1 MENEM
6 ATATDKA
13 ALNVSQKNE
22 FQDELQR
29 IKAKLNAESPTEMID
44 FAMRITPLGAEK
56 AGASA
61 LKELGTKVAETAKH
75 LPETLQA
82 LKANLPQGLKD
93 ALPQS
98 ARDLAHLMFTP
109 QNPSPIRR
117 ELFEKAMENGEAT
130 RAAKMQIAT
139 VPYASLTYCGSSAY
153 AASIVKDYANS
164 DERHYESYASR
175 FLTTA
180 TENYKQVENLTALK
194 KAVPELEKP
203 IDTFLAIQ
211 NKLAADGTLS
221 NQDKAAMALVA
232 KNFSE
237 IIRTEGTKSPQ
248 FDASQNTQVLSH

>member
-1 MENEM
+1 M
-6 ATATDKA
+6 ATTTEKA
-13 ALNVSQKNE
+13 DLNVDQEND
-22 FQDELQR
+22 FQNKLQR
-29 IKAKLNAESPTEMID
+29 IKAGLHAESPTEMIE
-44 FAMRITPLGAEK
+44 FAMQVTPLGVEK
-56 AGASA
+56 VGASA

-93 ALPQS
+93 AMPQS

-139 VPYASLTYCGSSAY
+139 VPYASITYGGSSLY
-153 AASIVKDYANS
+153 AASKVIDYANS

-194 KAVPELEKP
+194 KTVPELEKP
-203 IDTFLAIQ
+203 IDTFLAMQ

-237 IIRTEGTKSPQ
+237 IIRTEGPKSPQ
-248 FDASQNTQVLSH
+248 FDTLQNTQTLSH